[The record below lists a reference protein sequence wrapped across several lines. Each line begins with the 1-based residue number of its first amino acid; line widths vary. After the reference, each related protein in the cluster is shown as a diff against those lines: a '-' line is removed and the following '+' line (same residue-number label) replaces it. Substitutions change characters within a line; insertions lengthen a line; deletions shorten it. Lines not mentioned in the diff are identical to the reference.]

1 MFNSTVKFADY
12 KSLSNLRFTQK
23 LIMYSYLKLLIQ
35 RLPALTRW
43 LQDIQNFEIYLNVK
57 NLFKFLIVIEELPT
71 RWLQGIAN
79 MSNNSDTWMH
89 NLYIGCFWYKKIE
102 ASVVTLQT
110 SLCIFLREEFA
121 SSSCV
126 PGIKSSKAK
135 ALAYSVFL
143 VGNTFSR
150 LSLLFKH
157 KFYPKPQ
164 NRETQST
171 GNK

>member
-1 MFNSTVKFADY
+1 MFHSTHKFADY
-12 KSLSNLRFTQK
+12 KTLSNLRFTQK

-43 LQDIQNFEIYLNVK
+43 LHPKFWDLLERKESIQIFNCYRGTPNSMITRHCKYVK
-57 NLFKFLIVIEELPT
+57 
-71 RWLQGIAN
+71 
-79 MSNNSDTWMH
+79 NSDTWMH

-110 SLCIFLREEFA
+110 PLCIFLREEFA

-126 PGIKSSKAK
+126 LGIKSSKAK